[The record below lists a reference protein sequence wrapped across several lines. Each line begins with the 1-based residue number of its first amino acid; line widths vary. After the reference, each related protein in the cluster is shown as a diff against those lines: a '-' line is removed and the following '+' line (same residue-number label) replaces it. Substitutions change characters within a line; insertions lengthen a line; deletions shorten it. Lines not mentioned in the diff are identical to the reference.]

1 VSSNFTRSRTARLGM
16 PLDMLVVKDENGDL
30 VSLRVV
36 VGAVSRCLKK
46 CWTGMA
52 LWFSAFQ

>member
-1 VSSNFTRSRTARLGM
+1 M
-16 PLDMLVVKDENGDL
+16 PLDMLVLKDENGDL

-36 VGAVSRCLKK
+36 VGALSRCLKK